1 MIINKETKDLIIS
14 LAEDIKEYHPQGIGD
29 FQLFHIINY
38 RLKTFSNI
46 DLGENF
52 QDIIDGVLNYAG
64 ELNRANEF

>member
-1 MIINKETKDLIIS
+1 MTINKETKDLILA
-14 LAEDIKEYHPQGIGD
+14 LAEDIKEYNPQGIGD

-52 QDIIDGVLNYAG
+52 QDIISGVLNFPG
-64 ELNRANEF
+64 ELNDRN